1 MILREKLASDF
12 AGIILGVVRNNGWLT
27 EISDTVGIN
36 RKHFCRKQMSVMQL
50 HRLLRILTALA
61 WKTRAMAATQ
71 HTFIMNGSFFVIFKP
86 FTKLS
91 GHFSCQTGYIIDNQF
106 IK

>member
-1 MILREKLASDF
+1 MLLREKLASDF

-61 WKTRAMAATQ
+61 WKTSKPQFFYIWIKLGKLIYEMGDENFYEFVDEQR
-71 HTFIMNGSFFVIFKP
+71 NGHKE
-86 FTKLS
+86 
-91 GHFSCQTGYIIDNQF
+91 GRR
-106 IK
+106 

>member
-50 HRLLRILTALA
+50 HR
-61 WKTRAMAATQ
+61 
-71 HTFIMNGSFFVIFKP
+71 IMS
-86 FTKLS
+86 
-91 GHFSCQTGYIIDNQF
+91 NQQ
-106 IK
+106 